1 MKRKLIANWPTAS
14 GDIMTLRE
22 MEILEEIMRK
32 QPVNL
37 TDLDVK
43 NSYDRECF
51 MCLFWKR
58 KIKLKKYRGGGWV
71 IA

>member
-1 MKRKLIANWPTAS
+1 
-14 GDIMTLRE
+14 MTLRE